1 MYAWVD
7 DTEGHLLW
15 YVWISEASIYSNDC
29 QFTLWSCRHALTSV
43 SCMLCV
49 WPCLYAFSPTGDHL
63 SARAASTTPR
73 EQHCARIRHA
83 RWNGINDAMSLGL
96 SIASHIAYFTRKQL
110 LRATRF
116 FALPATPIPP
126 HRVPYARKSYSGGL
140 KEHKRLEGREG
151 PSSVKCLNVASFPH
165 FNWAI

>member
-1 MYAWVD
+1 MAMYAWVD

-15 YVWISEASIYSNDC
+15 YVWISEASIYSIDYPLKLQRC
-29 QFTLWSCRHALTSV
+29 TDSPVLHAV
-43 SCMLCV
+43 CD
-49 WPCLYAFSPTGDHL
+49 PCLYAFSPTGDHL

-83 RWNGINDAMSLGL
+83 RWNSINDAMSLGL

-151 PSSVKCLNVASFPH
+151 RSSVKCLNVASFPH

>member
-1 MYAWVD
+1 MTLKVTCC
-7 DTEGHLLW
+7 DTFGS
-15 YVWISEASIYSNDC
+15 VKPVSIAMIASLPFEVADMHWLPC
-29 QFTLWSCRHALTSV
+29 LACCL
-43 SCMLCV
+43 
-49 WPCLYAFSPTGDHL
+49 WPCLYSFSPTGDHL

-83 RWNGINDAMSLGL
+83 RWNSINDAMSLGL

-110 LRATRF
+110 FRATRF

-151 PSSVKCLNVASFPH
+151 HSSVKCLNVASFPH